1 VEPGHAKADVA
12 VRAPAARP
20 LLPVTRRL
28 PTSEP
33 GVEIFGEQALLTH
46 WLEHPPF

>member
-1 VEPGHAKADVA
+1 VEPGHARADVA
-12 VRAPAARP
+12 VRAPAARL

-28 PTSEP
+28 PASEP

>member
-1 VEPGHAKADVA
+1 
-12 VRAPAARP
+12 
-20 LLPVTRRL
+20 VTRRL
-28 PTSEP
+28 PASEP

>member
-1 VEPGHAKADVA
+1 VEPGHAKADVT

-20 LLPVTRRL
+20 PLLLTRRL
-28 PTSEP
+28 PASEP